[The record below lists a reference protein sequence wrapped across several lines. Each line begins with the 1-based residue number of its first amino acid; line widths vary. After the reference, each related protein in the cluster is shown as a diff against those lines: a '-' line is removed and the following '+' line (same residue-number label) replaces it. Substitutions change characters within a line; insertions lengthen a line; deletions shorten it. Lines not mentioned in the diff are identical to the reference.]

1 MAEKDIGDRAI
12 GRMDARPGG
21 ESSGTG
27 VDGLR
32 REVAGIGRDARAAV
46 EGSFSSARDMAAD
59 NVHRAAE
66 ALHAAAGTMGQGD
79 TVGGLINAAADR
91 LDSASDALRGRDVG
105 QLVRDVNAFARR
117 QPALF
122 IGGALLAGMA
132 LGRFATAGTRPDSHI
147 GTGTGM
153 GMGAGMGTSAGAGMA
168 PDYGMTSASYSDSA
182 RGTTPTMNPG
192 AASRAAA
199 TGAAQEGRL
208 SGAIGG
214 TRGER
219 SVGDPPTTV
228 PGHQAQGARPQ
239 PSGGRTGMP
248 TDE

>member
-21 ESSGTG
+21 DGG
-27 VDGLR
+27 AAGMDGLR
-32 REVAGIGRDARAAV
+32 REVAGIGQDARAAV

-66 ALHAAAGTMGQGD
+66 ALHAAAGNMGQGD

-91 LDSASDALRGRDVG
+91 LDSASSALRGRDMS
-105 QLVRDVNAFARR
+105 QLVRDVNAFARQ

-132 LGRFATAGTRPDSHI
+132 LGRFATAGTRPDSR
-147 GTGTGM
+147 
-153 GMGAGMGTSAGAGMA
+153 AGTSAGTSADAGHGAGMA
-168 PDYGMTSASYSDSA
+168 PDYGMTNTSYSDSV
-182 RGTTPTMNPG
+182 RGSTP
-192 AASRAAA
+192 
-199 TGAAQEGRL
+199 GAAQEGRL

-214 TRGER
+214 PRGER